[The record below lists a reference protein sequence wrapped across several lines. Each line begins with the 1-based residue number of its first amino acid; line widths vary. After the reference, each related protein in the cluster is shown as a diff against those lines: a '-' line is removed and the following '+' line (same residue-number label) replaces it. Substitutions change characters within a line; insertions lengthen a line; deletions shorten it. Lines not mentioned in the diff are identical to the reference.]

1 MMAELSSDRVQ
12 ELRGQAQELS
22 AQLQVGKAGIS
33 EGFVDEVDRQL
44 GKDDLVKIRVLRSA
58 AAEVGPEQA
67 GEELAEATDSHLIEV
82 RGKTVVLYR
91 G

>member
-1 MMAELSSDRVQ
+1 MSELSTDRVQ
-12 ELRGQAQELS
+12 ELRGQAQDLS
-22 AQLQVGKAGIS
+22 AHLQVGKAGIS

-44 GKDDLVKIRVLRSA
+44 ASDDLVKIRVLRSA
-58 AAEVGPEQA
+58 AAEKGPKETA
-67 GEELAEATDSHLIEV
+67 EELAEATDSHLIEV